1 MVFNFVW
8 NGITFEMEYVNQED
22 ADSAHW
28 TDVDFTNYTG
38 CGDIVIEKEITPA
51 LKVNQIV
58 ANIDISAF
66 TYSTH
71 ETIRK
76 DAYAYFLA
84 NESDIR
90 EGW

>member
-1 MVFNFVW
+1 MVFDFVW

-22 ADSAHW
+22 AYSAHW

-38 CGDIVIEKEITPA
+38 CGDIIYINKIEA
-51 LKVNQIV
+51 SV
-58 ANIDISAF
+58 DISAF
-66 TYSTH
+66 TNSTH

-90 EGW
+90 QGW